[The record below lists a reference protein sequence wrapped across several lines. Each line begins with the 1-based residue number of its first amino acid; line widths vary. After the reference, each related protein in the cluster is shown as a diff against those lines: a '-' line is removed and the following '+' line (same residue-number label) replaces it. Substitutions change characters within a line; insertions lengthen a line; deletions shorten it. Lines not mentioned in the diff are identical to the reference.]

1 MSGSILTRD
10 EIGNVD
16 LVGLGQAGLGLVEFP
31 YDPCSEHLQLEKK
44 CNGTKCRNSMLLAK
58 SSFFE
63 QRSFKMIEK

>member
-31 YDPCSEHLQLEKK
+31 YDPCSEHLQLEK
-44 CNGTKCRNSMLLAK
+44 NAM
-58 SSFFE
+58 E
-63 QRSFKMIEK
+63 QNAAIQCC